1 MALSKG
7 NRSALT
13 PQEIEFIAEAQLI
26 TIVPTR
32 TIADKFELLAGEF
45 GPFRPPLKSKVPLW
59 MALSLKRKGK
69 CTIVPPVWLDAE
81 YLEAKL
87 EEEKASDGFTEM
99 PFNWLETANLIATSA
114 QDDIPHYEQVR
125 NLIKSIKETRSNK
138 AIAGLKFITIDLFS
152 QGFLNLD
159 NLGLMEVNEIK
170 PFFAKAFDEM
180 GKFSGVLG
188 SEKQ

>member
-1 MALSKG
+1 MALPKAL
-7 NRSALT
+7 RSSLT
-13 PQEIEFIAEAQLI
+13 PQEIEFIAENQQI

-32 TIADKFELLAGEF
+32 AINDKFELLSGEF

-59 MALSLKRKGK
+59 LALLLKRKGK

-87 EEEKASDGFTEM
+87 EEERASAGFTEM
-99 PFNWLETANLIATSA
+99 PFMWLETANLLVKDA

-125 NLIKSIKETRSNK
+125 NYIKGIKECRGNK
-138 AIAGLKFITIDLFS
+138 SVAGLKFITIDLFS

-180 GKFSGVLG
+180 GKFSGALATD
-188 SEKQ
+188 KQ

>member
-1 MALSKG
+1 MLPKAS
-7 NRSALT
+7 RAALT
-13 PQEIEFIAEAQLI
+13 PQEIEFIAENQLI
-26 TIVPTR
+26 TVVPTR
-32 TIADKFELLAGEF
+32 AISDKFELLSGEY

-59 MALSLKRKGK
+59 LALSLKRKGK

-87 EEEKASDGFTEM
+87 EEERSSPGFTDM
-99 PFNWLETANLIATSA
+99 PFLWLETANLLTKHA
-114 QDDIPHYEQVR
+114 QDDITNYEQVR
-125 NLIKSIKETRSNK
+125 NFIKSIKECRGNK
-138 AIAGLKFITIDLFS
+138 AIAGLKYITIDLFS

-180 GKFSGVLG
+180 GKFSGALATD
-188 SEKQ
+188 K